1 MAEAKQEDP
10 GVAVRA
16 QSMKEFEEKTQGKPT
31 PTQEENDRAAMGEHV
46 VDKEPDGSPEQ
57 PENSGP
63 QFTREGHKVERK
75 QSEPIHTTQG
85 GYNTRQQQ
93 PVSPSRPSPASGGG
107 RSSE

>member
-1 MAEAKQEDP
+1 MAEQQEDP
-10 GVAVRA
+10 DRP
-16 QSMKEFEEKTQGKPT
+16 SRHSRMKEFEEKTKGKPT
-31 PTQEENDRAAMGEHV
+31 PTQDENDRAALGEHV
-46 VDKEPDGSPEQ
+46 IEKEQDGSDEQ

-93 PVSPSRPSPASGGG
+93 SGIALSSVSSFR
-107 RSSE
+107 R